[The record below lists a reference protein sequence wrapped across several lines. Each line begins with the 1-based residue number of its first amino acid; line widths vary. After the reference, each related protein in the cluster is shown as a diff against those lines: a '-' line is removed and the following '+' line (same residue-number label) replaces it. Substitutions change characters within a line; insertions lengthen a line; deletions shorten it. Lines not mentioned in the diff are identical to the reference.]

1 MQKNSPSMWIATR
14 EMEAGGSNRRV
25 VVVGGGLAGALLAKR
40 LQFDANVVLIDS
52 KEYYEIRRASSRC
65 MVEPSFAD
73 RTLIPHTDYLA
84 NCRVTSSP
92 AIDVTDTEV
101 LTAEGRS
108 FVYDYLVIA
117 TGHAVEHCATKTRKQ
132 RLEQFH
138 QGSNFI
144 ATSRSPPTNLSLDF
158 NVLMVSIADNERIR
172 SSSSVLIIGGGRTGV
187 ELAAE
192 IAVDFPGKKVTLVH
206 ESSRLLQVLGPNA
219 SQKVLKWL
227 KSKGVDVVLDQ
238 SIDVESIAEG
248 DTSFTTSSG
257 ARITAACHFRCVGR
271 PMGSSWLNK
280 TVLNDK
286 LDRFGRLAVDAN
298 LRVRGTKNIFAIG
311 DITDAA
317 GRSGSLAHQHAAVA
331 AKNLKLL
338 LKGGREEKLAM
349 YKPSY
354 SSPAVVSLGRRQAVV
369 QLSFATIKG
378 HIPGWLQSKDSYV
391 AWNRRQM
398 GLESETN

>member
-1 MQKNSPSMWIATR
+1 
-14 EMEAGGSNRRV
+14 
-25 VVVGGGLAGALLAKR
+25 
-40 LQFDANVVLIDS
+40 
-52 KEYYEIRRASSRC
+52 
-65 MVEPSFAD
+65 MVEPSFAE
-73 RTLIPHTDYLA
+73 RTLIPHTDYLT

-101 LTAEGRS
+101 LTAEGRA
-108 FVYDYLVIA
+108 FIYDYLVIA

-138 QGSNFI
+138 QGNLI
-144 ATSRSPPTNLSLDF
+144 APHRSPPTNLPLHF
-158 NVLMVSIADNERIR
+158 NDLMVAIADNERIR

-206 ESSRLLQVLGPNA
+206 ESSRLLQVVGPNA

-257 ARITAACHFRCVGR
+257 AKITADCHFTCVGR
-271 PMGSSWLNK
+271 PRGSSWLNE

-286 LDRFGRLAVDAN
+286 LDRHGRLAVDAN
-298 LRVRGTKNIFAIG
+298 LRVRGTRNIFAIG

-317 GRSGSLAHQHAAVA
+317 
-331 AKNLKLL
+331 
-338 LKGGREEKLAM
+338 
-349 YKPSY
+349 
-354 SSPAVVSLGRRQAVV
+354 VSIALR
-369 QLSFATIKG
+369 L
-378 HIPGWLQSKDSYV
+378 
-391 AWNRRQM
+391 
-398 GLESETN
+398 

>member
-138 QGSNFI
+138 Q
-144 ATSRSPPTNLSLDF
+144 
-158 NVLMVSIADNERIR
+158 DNERIR